1 MRLLHPWDVDDRA
14 RAADRGARCGR
25 RSHPLRP
32 VRQFMPLHRLYP
44 DRRSGARS
52 ARRLPQGRQ
61 VMIGTNRYIG
71 SPVERIEDLR
81 FLRGRG
87 QFVGDL
93 KREGML
99 HAAILRSPVAH
110 GLLAAV
116 DASAAL
122 AITGVRAVI
131 TAKDIGAVP
140 RIPLRLLPLPGTER
154 FLQPVIA
161 ADRVRYVGEP
171 LAVVLGDSPGLA
183 EDGVGA
189 IVLDIEELPPIAD
202 RQASG
207 RREILL
213 FEEAGTNAAMVF
225 TGVKGDAD
233 AAFRDAD
240 YVRRD
245 QFVVQ
250 RYTALPMEPR
260 GVLAE
265 WDAAQGRMTVLGA
278 AKVPFFNRD
287 TLAAM
292 LPAQVD
298 LIENDVG
305 GGFGARGEFYPE
317 DFLIPFAARQV
328 RRPVR
333 WLEDRREHLTAMNH
347 ARQADCEVEIAC
359 RSDGTILGL
368 RGEVFVDLGAY
379 VRTNGLIAPRTLAQ
393 CFTGPYRV
401 PNVRMTST
409 ALLTN
414 KTPSGT
420 YRAPGR
426 YEGSFF
432 CERLIELAASD
443 LGIDSAEMRRRNLIG
458 AGELPYRLP
467 RLEPGGPAVDT
478 ECDSGDY
485 SETLERCLTEFGWE
499 EKRALQGREIDG
511 SYHGVAVAC
520 FIEGGGAGPKETARL
535 DLEAD
540 GTVSVYVGSTA
551 VGQGLETVMAQI
563 AADTLGL
570 PLGQVRVLHGSTP
583 FLDEGYGA
591 FASRSTVLGG
601 SAVFEA
607 ASPVRAKIRAA
618 AGARLG
624 CAAEQVELSDG
635 CARAP
640 DGRSLAFAEL
650 AADGLRVTTAFGNDN
665 RLTYTYGSAAAHV
678 AVDPGTGDVE
688 LLDCLV
694 VEDVGRIVNP
704 LTLHGQAIGGMVQGL
719 GGAFLEHLVYDASGQ
734 LLAGNLADYLI
745 PTMTDFPK
753 IRAIALENHRSPSNP
768 LGVKGAGEGAIIPIG
783 GLMANAVAN
792 ALAHAA
798 ALIDVDGEAAQLRAA
813 LMREVPEVI
822 VDHSEGERVWIAR
835 AKAAVD
841 A

>member
-1 MRLLHPWDVDDRA
+1 MI
-14 RAADRGARCGR
+14 
-25 RSHPLRP
+25 RS
-32 VRQFMPLHRLYP
+32 
-44 DRRSGARS
+44 
-52 ARRLPQGRQ
+52 
-61 VMIGTNRYIG
+61 NRYIG

-93 KREGML
+93 RRESML

-110 GLLAAV
+110 GLIAV
-116 DASAAL
+116 INPAAAL
-122 AITGVRAVI
+122 AIAGVRAVI
-131 TAKDIGAVP
+131 TAKDVGGVP

-171 LAVVLGDSPGLA
+171 VAVVLADSPALA

-189 IVLDIEELPPIAD
+189 IALDIEELPPVPD
-202 RQASG
+202 RHVSG
-207 RREILL
+207 RGDILL
-213 FEEAGTNAAMVF
+213 FEEAGANVAMIF
-225 TGVKGDAD
+225 TGDKGDPD

-240 YVRRD
+240 YVGRHR
-245 QFVVQ
+245 FAVQ
-250 RYTALPMEPR
+250 RHTALPMEPR

-292 LPAQVD
+292 LDLLPAEVD

-317 DFLIPFAARQV
+317 DFLIPFAARHV
-328 RRPVR
+328 GRPVR

-347 ARQADCEVEIAC
+347 ARQADCEIEIAC
-359 RSDGTILGL
+359 RSDGTILSV

-379 VRTNGLIAPRTLAQ
+379 VRTNGLIQPRTLAQ
-393 CFTGPYRV
+393 SLTGPYRV
-401 PNVRMTST
+401 PNVRLTAT

-432 CERLIELAASD
+432 CERLIELAARD

-458 AGELPYRLP
+458 AGEMPYPLP
-467 RLEPGGPAVDT
+467 RLEPVGPAGDT

-485 SETLERCLTEFGWE
+485 RETLERCLAEFGWE
-499 EKRALQGREIDG
+499 EKRALQGHEIDG
-511 SYHGVAVAC
+511 RYHGLAVAC

-551 VGQGLETVMAQI
+551 VGQGVETVMAQI

-607 ASPVRAKIRAA
+607 ANALLAEIRAA

-624 CAAEQVELSDG
+624 CAAEQVELQDG
-635 CARAP
+635 YARAP

-719 GGAFLEHLVYDASGQ
+719 GGTFLEHLVYDANGQ

-745 PTMTDFPK
+745 PTATDFPK
-753 IRAIALENHRSPSNP
+753 IRAIALGNHRSPSNP

-792 ALAHAA
+792 ALTSFGAMPN
-798 ALIDVDGEAAQLRAA
+798 QLPLSPA
-813 LMREVPEVI
+813 
-822 VDHSEGERVWIAR
+822 RVWHMSS
-835 AKAAVD
+835 AKQSTASSV
-841 A
+841 